1 MKKIKQE
8 NKKEI
13 FNFKNS
19 YSKLPKGFYEEIN
32 PEPVKCP
39 DLIEF
44 NQDLGNFLNI
54 DTKALTGKKGRF
66 LLSGNILPEGA
77 KPIAM
82 AYAGHQFGNFVSQLG
97 DGRAILLGE
106 VIAKNGKRYDIQL
119 KGSGKT
125 SFSRQGD
132 GRAPLGPVIREYLLS
147 EAIHNL
153 NIPSTRSLAIVTSG
167 EFVQRDSLLP
177 GAILTRVASSHIR
190 IGTFEFFFYRND
202 IKSLKRLAD
211 YTIQRHFPLL
221 NTTKRIYSSFLLSV
235 LKLQAKLVSD
245 WMSVGFIHG
254 VMNTD
259 NVSISGE
266 TIDYG
271 PCAFMDHYNPNS
283 VFSFIDTHGR
293 YSYGNQGQITLW
305 NLSRLAE
312 CLLPLIDEDINKA
325 KKIAVAHLEKF
336 PMIFQELWLKG
347 MKKKLGFTK
356 SFSEDPNLLTSFL
369 ELLKLQKVDFTLAFR
384 KLSANINREEFD
396 DEFLHLFK
404 NQNSALSWLKDW
416 KKRILK
422 EKINYLQISKRMKK
436 INPKYI
442 ARNHLVEK
450 AIDEAINKND
460 YSFTRQLLKLLR
472 KPFVGRKNMESFSNP
487 PNSSEVVKNTFCGT

>member
-1 MKKIKQE
+1 MKKIKKE

-66 LLSGNILPEGA
+66 LLSGNVLPEGA

-336 PMIFQELWLKG
+336 PMIF
-347 MKKKLGFTK
+347 
-356 SFSEDPNLLTSFL
+356 
-369 ELLKLQKVDFTLAFR
+369 LQAK
-384 KLSANINREEFD
+384 
-396 DEFLHLFK
+396 
-404 NQNSALSWLKDW
+404 Q
-416 KKRILK
+416 
-422 EKINYLQISKRMKK
+422 LQ
-436 INPKYI
+436 
-442 ARNHLVEK
+442 
-450 AIDEAINKND
+450 
-460 YSFTRQLLKLLR
+460 
-472 KPFVGRKNMESFSNP
+472 
-487 PNSSEVVKNTFCGT
+487 